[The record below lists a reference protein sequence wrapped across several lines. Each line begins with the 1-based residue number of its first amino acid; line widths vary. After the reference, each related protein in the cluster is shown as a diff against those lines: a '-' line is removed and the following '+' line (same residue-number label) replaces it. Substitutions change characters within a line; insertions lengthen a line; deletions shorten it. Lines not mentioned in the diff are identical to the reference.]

1 MAVQSN
7 MSDEALVELLR
18 LNDETAFTEIYN
30 RHWKLL
36 FHTAFKVIQDEE
48 SAQDVVQN
56 VFLSLWHRRHAA
68 EILCLK
74 AYLQQATRYAVLKSL
89 KDMRG
94 EAIFH
99 ERLKIITTEIIQDDP
114 LVFKEKQELL
124 KELLAS
130 LPGKCST
137 TYLLSREEGL
147 TYKQIASQLE
157 ISEKTVEKRM
167 TLSLK
172 HFRTGLKG
180 Y

>member
-1 MAVQSN
+1 MGD
-7 MSDEALVELLR
+7 DELVELLK
-18 LNDETAFTEIYN
+18 LNDEAAFTEVYN

-36 FHTAFKVIQDEE
+36 FYTAYKVTQNEE
-48 SAQDVVQN
+48 LAQDVVQN
-56 VFLSLWHRRHAA
+56 VFLSLWHRRQAV
-68 EILCLK
+68 EIVCLK
-74 AYLQQATRYAVLKSL
+74 AYLQQATRYAVLKTI
-89 KDMRG
+89 KDLQG
-94 EAIFH
+94 AATFH
-99 ERLKIITTEIIQDDP
+99 ERLKLITSEIIQDDP

-124 KELLAS
+124 KDLLAS
-130 LPGKCST
+130 LPENCST

-147 TYKQIASQLE
+147 TYKQIASRLE

>member
-1 MAVQSN
+1 MAVQAN
-7 MSDEALVELLR
+7 MSDDALVEQLK
-18 LNDETAFTEIYN
+18 LNDEAAFTEIYN

-36 FHTAFKVIQDEE
+36 FYTAHNVTQDEE
-48 SAQDVVQN
+48 SAQDVIQN
-56 VFLSLWHRRHAA
+56 VFLSLWHRRHAV
-68 EILCLK
+68 EIICLK
-74 AYLQQATRYAVLKSL
+74 AYLQQATRFAVLKII
-89 KDMRG
+89 KEMKG
-94 EAIFH
+94 EATFH

-130 LPGKCST
+130 LPENCSA

-147 TYKQIASQLE
+147 TYKQIASRLE

-167 TLSLK
+167 SLSLK